1 MCNGSRPN
9 PAIGAERAF
18 GRRARRSESA
28 QTPDAA
34 RRILTAALAGLAI
47 VTVDGSRLAGDSA
60 TTTSAAGS
68 PTTTNPLLSQLRP
81 VSRLNPNRIF
91 VFNRDIQDQHV
102 CACDFSVWTASNGYR
117 EADAVRA
124 RVVARYSTMHSGKIP
139 EGDVFLYVGTV
150 EEPYFVVYDP
160 DAHVADSS
168 STARG
173 VWQVSASDLRSTA
186 TAPRSTPS

>member
-1 MCNGSRPN
+1 M
-9 PAIGAERAF
+9 
-18 GRRARRSESA
+18 
-28 QTPDAA
+28 A
-34 RRILTAALAGLAI
+34 RRILAAALAGLAI

-124 RVVARYSTMHSGKIP
+124 RVVARYSTMHSGKI
-139 EGDVFLYVGTV
+139 
-150 EEPYFVVYDP
+150 
-160 DAHVADSS
+160 
-168 STARG
+168 R
-173 VWQVSASDLRSTA
+173 
-186 TAPRSTPS
+186 